1 MSDGLKTIQVI
12 SDAEEAR
19 IQAQIAA
26 DPDAPEATDAQLAQA
41 RSFADV
47 FPEFADRI
55 RRSRGRPSTA
65 SPKQQISLRLDPDV
79 VEAFKRSGKGWQSR
93 INLILRKAAGL

>member
-1 MSDGLKTIQVI
+1 MNDGLKTIPAIDDV
-12 SDAEEAR
+12 DEAR
-19 IQAQIAA
+19 IQAQIAG

-41 RSFADV
+41 RAFADV
-47 FPEFADRI
+47 FPEFAESI

-79 VEAFKRSGKGWQSR
+79 VEAFKRSGKGWQGR
-93 INLILRKAAGL
+93 INIILRKAAGL